1 MATHIAF
8 MNRIL
13 GSTND
18 TYCLAVKKGENTQTA
33 FAKVYYPPPFVIT
46 VSDPDNRGTYNVTGL
61 SLNGDSNGA
70 CGSVQLVVDGRY
82 STYWNPY
89 ENNNAPI
96 NNFYRMLFTFSKP
109 INLSQ
114 IIVTTTSDRIWQNT
128 YVYTDASQGT
138 LVTSQTGL
146 VFGNYVAY
154 TTPGGSQQY
163 YNNVINLTYTG
174 SQIMVVLNKTTANQV
189 YIFNVSFTY
198 TF

>member
-1 MATHIAF
+1 MAVRIAF
-8 MNRIL
+8 MNRVI

-33 FAKVYYPPPFVIT
+33 FAKVYYPPPFLIT
-46 VSDPDNRGTYNVTGL
+46 ASDPDNRLTYDVTGL
-61 SLNGDSNGA
+61 SVNGDSNGA
-70 CGSVQLVVDGRY
+70 CGSIQLVLDNRY
-82 STYWNPY
+82 STYWNPR

-96 NNFYRMLFTFSKP
+96 NNFYRMLFTFSSP

-114 IIVTTTSDRIWQNT
+114 IVVTTTSDRLWQNT
-128 YVYTDASQGT
+128 YVYSDASQGT

-163 YNNVINLTYTG
+163 YNDVINLSYTG
-174 SQIMVVLNKTTANQV
+174 SQIMVVLNKTTANQT
-189 YIFNVSFTY
+189 YIFNVAFTY